1 MIKDKRLLLAS
12 ASPRRRQL
20 LASLDADTVIVKLH
34 KVDETFP
41 AGLPGELVPQYIA
54 EKKRDAYDCKS
65 LAPEEVLVTA
75 DTVVI
80 LDGEVIEKPHSQD
93 EAREM
98 LRRMSGRVHTVVTGV
113 TLSTSERSLTFSD
126 KTLVKFSNLTDEE
139 IDYYVTKYQPLDK
152 AGAYGIQEW
161 IGYIGI
167 EGIEGCYYNVMGL
180 PLNKLYQHLKS
191 L

>member
-98 LRRMSGRVHTVVTGV
+98 LRRMSGRAHTVVTGV